1 MQRFLA
7 TLSSPFSNGSSR
19 RSNKSKSRRKERGRR
34 EEPIIVDNPNAMVVQ
49 YGSLRTRA
57 PTAPPRSGAYR
68 HKDSD
73 VRYYISKSVEPTR
86 HHRDTRAKSHHDSRR
101 EGSSRHGRSRRSR
114 SIRSYDS
121 RSRSRSRSSSRE
133 REYYDDYR
141 RRDQYDH
148 HHHRNLASGGTGY
161 YHSRPPSPS
170 PRHREGLSTDLRW
183 AASVPRQMLDRGRES
198 AMPPKGFERP
208 PTIRSEPSLW
218 TDDASSDISESNR
231 KKSPFPA
238 AGWGPGMPY
247 PQFAPPM
254 HPGYPPNY
262 PPQYRSSS
270 HAPHLAYPGG
280 YGPHSGPPP
289 QMSPYGRH
297 TYPNNSYTLAPGLP
311 GEQWPVQNAAA
322 VSFGMGYPEP
332 TIVPTSIIYGS
343 TVSGPPGIPYNT
355 LYAGWSPPPSVIR
368 RGL

>member
-19 RSNKSKSRRKERGRR
+19 RSSKTKSRRKERGRR
-34 EEPIIVDNPNAMVVQ
+34 GEPIIVDNPHAMVVQ

-57 PTAPPRSGAYR
+57 PTAPPHSGAYHHR
-68 HKDSD
+68 DSD
-73 VRYYISKSVEPTR
+73 VRYHSSKSLEPTR

-101 EGSSRHGRSRRSR
+101 EGSSRHRRRRSR
-114 SIRSYDS
+114 STRSYD
-121 RSRSRSRSSSRE
+121 SRSRSRSSSRE
-133 REYYDDYR
+133 RGYYDDHR
-141 RRDQYDH
+141 HRDQRDYYP
-148 HHHRNLASGGTGY
+148 RNLTGGGTGY

-170 PRHREGLSTDLRW
+170 PRHREGLSTDLRR
-183 AASVPRQMLDRGRES
+183 AASVPRQTPDRGREPM
-198 AMPPKGFERP
+198 MPPKGFERP

-218 TDDASSDISESNR
+218 TDDASSDISDSNR

-270 HAPHLAYPGG
+270 HAPHLAYAGG
-280 YGPHSGPPP
+280 YGPHTGPPP

-297 TYPNNSYTLAPGLP
+297 TYPNNSYILAPGRP
-311 GEQWPVQNAAA
+311 GEQWPVQNAA
-322 VSFGMGYPEP
+322 VSFGVVYPDSTIPP
-332 TIVPTSIIYGS
+332 TAIIYGS

-355 LYAGWSPPPSVIR
+355 FNAGWSPPPSVIR
-368 RGL
+368 RRL